1 LGIAFPKRSLY
12 RYEDYYVEE
21 PPTKKRKKQ
30 SIAAEWSLDEVGIFL
45 QERNL
50 ESFVQKFKAEQIGGE
65 ALLLLDVDLMIKHL
79 NMPVGHAVLLNKAIT
94 KLKSK
99 HVY

>member
-12 RYEDYYVEE
+12 RNEDYGIEE

-30 SIAAEWSLDEVGIFL
+30 PIAEWSFDEVCIFL

-50 ESFVQKFKAEQIGGE
+50 ESFVQKFKDEQIDGE
-65 ALLLLDVDLMIKHL
+65 ALLLLDVDLMKKNL
-79 NMPVGHAVLLNKAIT
+79 NMPLGHAVLLNKEIT
-94 KLKSK
+94 ELKE
-99 HVY
+99 